1 MYGYLTLEQ
10 CIELGEKGFAVI
22 CDADRQDTYIRDSE
36 KECIASA
43 DISEAIKILTN
54 IWNVFRNI
62 FKEYCRLGTKIY
74 IGMSD

>member
-36 KECIASA
+36 KEYIAS
-43 DISEAIKILTN
+43 KIPETMSFLTN
-54 IWNVFRNI
+54 IWNGIRDTL
-62 FKEYCRLGTKIY
+62 KEICRVVGETFIEISK
-74 IGMSD
+74 